1 MSIPEKKPAPL
12 SLEDEL
18 RALLAEGRIYEATK
32 LLQTAGDR
40 ASTVNPRLREVL
52 APPRFRRVDERDVDR
67 TPEFNWLKTNWDAY
81 LGKWVAL
88 VGEDLVAC
96 SDESEDLFAQL
107 EGRQFKRRPLVHHIL
122 D

>member
-1 MSIPEKKPAPL
+1 MSIPEKKQEPL
-12 SLEDEL
+12 SAEDEI

-32 LLQTAGDR
+32 LLESAGDR
-40 ASTVNPRLREVL
+40 VPADSNLRTVL
-52 APPRFRRVDERDVDR
+52 APPQFRRVDERDVDR
-67 TPEFNWLKTNWDAY
+67 TPEFNWLRSHWDAY

-96 SDESEDLFAQL
+96 SDDAEDLLAQL
-107 EGRQFKRRPLVHHIL
+107 EGRRFDRRPLVHHIL

>member
-1 MSIPEKKPAPL
+1 MSIPEKKPEPL
-12 SLEDEL
+12 SLEDEI

-32 LLQTAGDR
+32 LLESAGDR
-40 ASTVNPRLREVL
+40 ASTVDPGLREVL
-52 APPRFRRVDERDVDR
+52 SPPTFRRVDKRDVDR
-67 TPEFNWLKTNWDAY
+67 TPEFNWLKANWDAY

-88 VGEDLVAC
+88 VGDDLVAC

-107 EGRQFKRRPLVHHIL
+107 KGRQFERRPLVHHIL